1 MKKLFLLILVGAM
14 GLQVF
19 GQGPLPIDPKTVKG
33 TLPNGL
39 TYYIRANAEPKG
51 QAEFFIAQKVGSMQE
66 LENQRGLAHFLEH
79 MAFNGTKN
87 FPGKAL
93 FTFTEGIGVK
103 FGYNLNAGTSW
114 DETVYNISAVPVS
127 RKGIVDSC
135 LLVLH
140 DWSNALTLLDKDINE
155 ERGVIR
161 EEMRTRDDADM
172 RMLEKMLTLI
182 FPNNRYSERFV
193 IGTKE
198 VIENFKPQELRDYY
212 HRWYRPD
219 HQAII
224 IIGDIDPVYVESKIK
239 TMFSDIAKP
248 STPSELVAVPI
259 ADNATPIV
267 GFITDPEATNS
278 TISINYKQ
286 EALPKELKL
295 SAQSLVLNYVKGVIG
310 EMLNSRFE
318 EIGQTAT
325 PPFMYA
331 YSYYAP
337 LIIAKTADAFTTT
350 AMFKEG
356 GVQAAYES
364 IITELARVKQH
375 GFTAG
380 EYDRARAEFLS
391 NYEKSY
397 NERDKRK
404 SGDFAQEC
412 VRNFIDD
419 EIMPGIETE
428 YTLINQMAPMLTVEQ
443 INQMAQGL
451 ISEENLIIYGTGPA
465 KEGLTYP
472 SNEELL
478 ATYNKVFNQT
488 YEAYKEEVSN
498 EPLIAKLPKP
508 GKIKKT
514 STDKTF
520 GATVYTLSNGI
531 KVVVKPTDFKSDEIQ
546 FTSTSLGG
554 TSLYGDADILNLKVL
569 NSVATIGGVGNF
581 SQVNLTKALSGKRAS
596 VNANISLK
604 DEGLSG
610 SCSPKDL
617 ETMMQLIYLY
627 ATSPRADEEAYASWT
642 TRQKAFL
649 ESMDANPMS
658 AFSDTLT
665 VQMYGQN
672 QRARSLK
679 LNDLAKIDYKRIIEI
694 YKERFQNMNDF
705 IFTFVG
711 NIDEATFKPL
721 MEQYIATLPSA
732 KGSETFKDVKM
743 YTLTGERLSHF
754 DKEMQSAKA
763 TACAVYTGK
772 VDYTPANVLKMDILK
787 QVLDIVYTEEIREKE
802 GGTYGVGVQLGVDD
816 YPYGNNYKLLI
827 FFDTESK
834 MAEKLL
840 SIVYREF
847 KDLSVEGPRAQD
859 LDKIKAFLLK
869 DIQEK
874 TRDNESWMH
883 AIDQQ
888 YTYNH
893 NLFLGKEALVNSIT
907 AEDIKE
913 MAKLILSQTNRSE
926 IIMKGFT
933 ATK

>member
-295 SAQSLVLNYVKGVIG
+295 SAQSLVLNYVKGV
-310 EMLNSRFE
+310 
-318 EIGQTAT
+318 
-325 PPFMYA
+325 
-331 YSYYAP
+331 
-337 LIIAKTADAFTTT
+337 
-350 AMFKEG
+350 
-356 GVQAAYES
+356 
-364 IITELARVKQH
+364 
-375 GFTAG
+375 
-380 EYDRARAEFLS
+380 
-391 NYEKSY
+391 
-397 NERDKRK
+397 
-404 SGDFAQEC
+404 
-412 VRNFIDD
+412 
-419 EIMPGIETE
+419 
-428 YTLINQMAPMLTVEQ
+428 
-443 INQMAQGL
+443 
-451 ISEENLIIYGTGPA
+451 
-465 KEGLTYP
+465 
-472 SNEELL
+472 
-478 ATYNKVFNQT
+478 
-488 YEAYKEEVSN
+488 
-498 EPLIAKLPKP
+498 
-508 GKIKKT
+508 
-514 STDKTF
+514 
-520 GATVYTLSNGI
+520 
-531 KVVVKPTDFKSDEIQ
+531 
-546 FTSTSLGG
+546 
-554 TSLYGDADILNLKVL
+554 
-569 NSVATIGGVGNF
+569 
-581 SQVNLTKALSGKRAS
+581 
-596 VNANISLK
+596 
-604 DEGLSG
+604 
-610 SCSPKDL
+610 
-617 ETMMQLIYLY
+617 
-627 ATSPRADEEAYASWT
+627 
-642 TRQKAFL
+642 
-649 ESMDANPMS
+649 
-658 AFSDTLT
+658 
-665 VQMYGQN
+665 
-672 QRARSLK
+672 
-679 LNDLAKIDYKRIIEI
+679 
-694 YKERFQNMNDF
+694 
-705 IFTFVG
+705 
-711 NIDEATFKPL
+711 
-721 MEQYIATLPSA
+721 
-732 KGSETFKDVKM
+732 
-743 YTLTGERLSHF
+743 
-754 DKEMQSAKA
+754 
-763 TACAVYTGK
+763 
-772 VDYTPANVLKMDILK
+772 
-787 QVLDIVYTEEIREKE
+787 
-802 GGTYGVGVQLGVDD
+802 
-816 YPYGNNYKLLI
+816 
-827 FFDTESK
+827 
-834 MAEKLL
+834 
-840 SIVYREF
+840 
-847 KDLSVEGPRAQD
+847 
-859 LDKIKAFLLK
+859 
-869 DIQEK
+869 
-874 TRDNESWMH
+874 
-883 AIDQQ
+883 
-888 YTYNH
+888 
-893 NLFLGKEALVNSIT
+893 
-907 AEDIKE
+907 
-913 MAKLILSQTNRSE
+913 
-926 IIMKGFT
+926 
-933 ATK
+933 